1 MTPYFRKASIISEV
15 GWELQRAFLSN
26 TSTMNN
32 PNGSNLLNSSTS
44 ISPPSA
50 PKSPPRADTR
60 YIPLQ
65 LTHLAR
71 NLKYHDPGK

>member
-1 MTPYFRKASIISEV
+1 M
-15 GWELQRAFLSN
+15 
-26 TSTMNN
+26 
-32 PNGSNLLNSSTS
+32 
-44 ISPPSA
+44 SPPSAPA

-71 NLKYHDPGK
+71 NLKYHDPGMYVAIHARRYIAEALTILIIIERCVCVRLLENVTRT